1 MTMTQIVNITTAQHN
16 ELLALKLQSESLSK
30 QLKKIDILLK
40 QKMSAVT
47 EQLSGKE
54 AIVGDLKFLEVER
67 SGTVDYKAA
76 QSDGIDLSD
85 YQRPPSRYWKLSVL
99 EGADISNFFEV
110 AAE

>member
-1 MTMTQIVNITTAQHN
+1 MTMTQILNVNTAQYN

-30 QLKKIDILLK
+30 QQKRVDELLKK
-40 QKMSAVT
+40 KMAEIT
-47 EQLSGKE
+47 DQIQGKD

-67 SGTVDYKAA
+67 SGTIDYKQAMRE
-76 QSDGIDLSD
+76 GVDLSD
-85 YQRPPSRYWKLSVL
+85 YQRPPSKYWKLSVL